1 MRTYRELLA
10 DAAYWLQ
17 SQQDDIGLS
26 GDTTNPL
33 AAEILAYLD
42 TPVVN
47 ITNPYKEFYELPEEQ
62 RIALIGSVLV
72 EQNGPY
78 TVMYFPIGL
87 DDANSNYGK
96 AQGLVTVHSVYIDRE
111 NGAWF
116 KVGAFSP
123 DDLDIDLEFTGT
135 ECDLY
140 PQVVQFMKEF
150 HKHDVSYYG
159 VLRAVQRRFNAGK
172 L

>member
-1 MRTYRELLA
+1 MRTYRELLHA
-10 DAAYWLQ
+10 
-17 SQQDDIGLS
+17 
-26 GDTTNPL
+26 
-33 AAEILAYLD
+33 AAEYLDRYAQCGKEGTALALEILGYLD
-42 TPVVN
+42 TPVVPV
-47 ITNPYKEFYELPEEQ
+47 TNVYKEFYDLPEEQ

-96 AQGLVTVHSVYIDRE
+96 AQGLITVHSVYIDRE

-116 KVGAFSP
+116 KAGAFSP
-123 DDLDIDLEFTGT
+123 DDLDIDLEFHGT
-135 ECDLY
+135 ECDLHD
-140 PQVVQFMKEF
+140 QVVQFMKEF
-150 HKHDVSYYG
+150 HKHDTSYYG
-159 VLRAVQRRFNAGK
+159 VLRAIQRRFNAGT